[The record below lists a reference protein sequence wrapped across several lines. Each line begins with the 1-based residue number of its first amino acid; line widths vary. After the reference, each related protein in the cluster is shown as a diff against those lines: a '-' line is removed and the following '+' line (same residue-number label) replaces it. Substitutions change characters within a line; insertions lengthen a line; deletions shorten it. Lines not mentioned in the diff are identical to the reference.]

1 MFFRSNFKKNI
12 KTRAILL
19 LLFFLYAC
27 SPEKPYFPSV
37 AFADAAEVI
46 IKPVNVNTFRLMD
59 TPLFEEKTK
68 IAVFNFE
75 APEGT
80 QGGVLASD
88 MFTSLL
94 ESQGLGEVIER
105 DNIDKILGEQSILD
119 KGRSAL
125 SDLEIASRLGKL
137 VAADYMLFGTVTLYE
152 STPQTVYLPIKID
165 KKEEIE
171 DYNKE
176 YQKYKDWYLKKILPL
191 GEPKTERIKRMRN
204 EENVFS
210 LEELEDEYGDL
221 SKAEFQVIAS
231 VGISAKVVDV
241 KTGQIVWLGQG
252 STNDF
257 TIVNATRR
265 ILKDFIKSMQA

>member
-1 MFFRSNFKKNI
+1 M
-12 KTRAILL
+12 LL
-19 LLFFLYAC
+19 LSFFLHAC
-27 SPEKPYFPSV
+27 SPQKPYLPTVS
-37 AFADAAEVI
+37 FADVAEVV
-46 IKPVNVNTFRLMD
+46 IKPANVNTFRLVD
-59 TPLFEEKTK
+59 TPLFKEKTK

-88 MFTSLL
+88 MFTSIL
-94 ESQGLGEVIER
+94 ESQAVGEVIER
-105 DNIDKILGEQSILD
+105 DNIDKILEEQSLLD

-137 VAADYMLFGTVTLYE
+137 VAADYMLFGTVTLYQ
-152 STPQTVYLPIKID
+152 SDPQTVYLPIKID
-165 KKEEIE
+165 GEDIE
-171 DYNKE
+171 DYNEE
-176 YQKYKDWYLKKILPL
+176 YQKYKEWYLKKIIPL

-241 KTGQIVWLGQG
+241 KNGQIVWLGQG
-252 STNDF
+252 TTNDF

-265 ILKDFIKSMQA
+265 ILEDFIKSMQA